1 MNLLNLMNSDLFKAF
16 CFLIFLGFLI
26 LVAYEKGYSN
36 CELKMQ
42 SEMREVELKNNK
54 LIIEKERALRIEQ
67 DKIVNDYLETIE
79 TMRAKHEQDII
90 EINNLRDTI
99 TIPQCVSDN
108 NQGSDKSGSGLSS
121 KTKNQSGIRCYSETE
136 LLSKIKRS
144 LDIVRECDQVA
155 VKYNS
160 LLKVCKQ

>member
-42 SEMREVELKNNK
+42 SEMREVELKNSK

-79 TMRAKHEQDII
+79 
-90 EINNLRDTI
+90 
-99 TIPQCVSDN
+99 
-108 NQGSDKSGSGLSS
+108 
-121 KTKNQSGIRCYSETE
+121 IRCYTESE
-136 LLSKIKRS
+136 LLRKIESS
-144 LDIVRECDQVA
+144 LDIAKQCDELT
-155 VKYNS
+155 VKYNA
-160 LLKVCKQ
+160 LLKVCK

>member
-1 MNLLNLMNSDLFKAF
+1 MNNDLFKAF

-36 CELKMQ
+36 CEFKMQ

-79 TMRAKHEQDII
+79 TMRVKHEQDII

-99 TIPQCVSDN
+99 TIPQCVSN
-108 NQGSDKSGSGLSS
+108 SS
-121 KTKNQSGIRCYSETE
+121 KTDKSVSGKAKDKSGIRCYTE
-136 LLSKIKRS
+136 AELQRKIKSS
-144 LDIVRECDQVA
+144 LDIAGECDELA

>member
-1 MNLLNLMNSDLFKAF
+1 MNSDLFKAF

-42 SEMREVELKNNK
+42 SEMREVELKNSK

-79 TMRAKHEQDII
+79 TMKAKHEQDII
-90 EINNLRDTI
+90 DLNNLRDTVNVHE
-99 TIPQCVSDN
+99 CVSN
-108 NQGSDKSGSGLSS
+108 SGKTDKSVSG
-121 KTKNQSGIRCYSETE
+121 KTKDKSGIRCYTESE
-136 LLSKIKRS
+136 LQRKIEAS
-144 LDIVRECDQVA
+144 LVIAGEADLMFEKYVA
-155 VKYNS
+155 
-160 LLKVCKQ
+160 LLKACKVGDK

>member
-42 SEMREVELKNNK
+42 SEMREVELKNSK

-79 TMRAKHEQDII
+79 TMRAKHEQDVIDL
-90 EINNLRDTI
+90 NNLRDTVNM
-99 TIPQCVSDN
+99 PKCVSNSSKTDKSVS
-108 NQGSDKSGSGLSS
+108 GKAKDKSGV
-121 KTKNQSGIRCYSETE
+121 RCYTE
-136 LLSKIKRS
+136 AELQRKIERS
-144 LDIVRECDQVA
+144 LVIAGEADLMFE
-155 VKYNS
+155 KYIA
-160 LLKVCKQ
+160 LLKVCK

>member
-26 LVAYEKGYSN
+26 LVAYKKGYSN

-42 SEMREVELKNNK
+42 SEMREVELKNSK

-90 EINNLRDTI
+90 DLNNLRDTI
-99 TIPQCVSDN
+99 NVPKCVSN
-108 NQGSDKSGSGLSS
+108 SS
-121 KTKNQSGIRCYSETE
+121 KTDKSVSGKAKDKSGIRCYTE
-136 LLSKIKRS
+136 AELQRKIERS
-144 LDIVRECDQVA
+144 LAIAGEADLMFEKYVA
-155 VKYNS
+155 
-160 LLKVCKQ
+160 LLKVCK

>member
-1 MNLLNLMNSDLFKAF
+1 MNLLNLINNDLFKVF

-42 SEMREVELKNNK
+42 SEMREAELKSSK

-79 TMRAKHEQDII
+79 KLRAKHEQDVIDI
-90 EINNLRDTI
+90 SNLRDTVNVSK
-99 TIPQCVSDN
+99 CVSN
-108 NQGSDKSGSGLSS
+108 SKNSDKSGSGVSAKAGNKSS
-121 KTKNQSGIRCYSETE
+121 LKCYTESE
-136 LLSKIKRS
+136 LQRKIKES
-144 LDIVRECDQVA
+144 LDIARQCDELA
-155 VKYNS
+155 VKYNA

>member
-1 MNLLNLMNSDLFKAF
+1 MNSDLFKAF

-42 SEMREVELKNNK
+42 SEMREAELKNNK

-79 TMRAKHEQDII
+79 TMRARHEQDVID
-90 EINNLRDTI
+90 INNLRDTV
-99 TIPQCVSDN
+99 TMPKCVSN
-108 NQGSDKSGSGLSS
+108 GSKTDKSVSG
-121 KTKNQSGIRCYSETE
+121 KAKDKSGIRCYTETE
-136 LLSKIKRS
+136 LQRKIEASLAIAGQCDELS
-144 LDIVRECDQVA
+144 
-155 VKYNS
+155 VKFNS
-160 LLKVCKQ
+160 LLKVCKE

>member
-1 MNLLNLMNSDLFKAF
+1 MNLLNLMTSDLFKAF

-36 CELKMQ
+36 CEFKMQ

-99 TIPQCVSDN
+99 TIPQCVSDS

-121 KTKNQSGIRCYSETE
+121 KAKNQSGIRCYSETE

>member
-26 LVAYEKGYSN
+26 LIAYEKGYSN

-42 SEMREVELKNNK
+42 SEMREAELKNNK

-79 TMRAKHEQDII
+79 TMRARHEQDVID
-90 EINNLRDTI
+90 INNLRDTV
-99 TIPQCVSDN
+99 TMPKCVSN
-108 NQGSDKSGSGLSS
+108 GSKTDKSVSG
-121 KTKNQSGIRCYSETE
+121 KAKDKSGIRCYTE
-136 LLSKIKRS
+136 AELQRKIEAS
-144 LDIVRECDQVA
+144 LAIAGEADLMFEKYVA
-155 VKYNS
+155 
-160 LLKVCKQ
+160 LLKVCKE

>member
-1 MNLLNLMNSDLFKAF
+1 MNNDLFKAF

-90 EINNLRDTI
+90 DLNNLRDTVNV
-99 TIPQCVSDN
+99 PKCVSN
-108 NQGSDKSGSGLSS
+108 SS
-121 KTKNQSGIRCYSETE
+121 KTDKSVSGKAKDKSGIRCYTE
-136 LLSKIKRS
+136 AELQRKIEAS
-144 LDIVRECDQVA
+144 LVIAGEADLMFE
-155 VKYNS
+155 KYMA
-160 LLKVCKQ
+160 LLKVCK

>member
-42 SEMREVELKNNK
+42 SEMREAELKNNK

-79 TMRAKHEQDII
+79 TMRARHEQDVID
-90 EINNLRDTI
+90 INNLRDTVNVHE
-99 TIPQCVSDN
+99 CVSN
-108 NQGSDKSGSGLSS
+108 SS
-121 KTKNQSGIRCYSETE
+121 KTDKSVSGKAKDKSGIRCYTETE
-136 LLSKIKRS
+136 LQRKIEAS
-144 LDIVRECDQVA
+144 LAIAGEADLMFEKYVA
-155 VKYNS
+155 
-160 LLKVCKQ
+160 LLKVCKE

>member
-42 SEMREVELKNNK
+42 SEMREAELKNNK

-79 TMRAKHEQDII
+79 TMRARHEQDVID
-90 EINNLRDTI
+90 INNLRDTV
-99 TIPQCVSDN
+99 TMPKCVSN
-108 NQGSDKSGSGLSS
+108 GSKTDKSVSG
-121 KTKNQSGIRCYSETE
+121 KAKDKSGIRCYTETE
-136 LLSKIKRS
+136 LQRKIEAS
-144 LDIVRECDQVA
+144 LAIAGQCDELA
-155 VKYNS
+155 VKFNS
-160 LLKVCKQ
+160 LLKVCKE

>member
-42 SEMREVELKNNK
+42 SEMREVELKNSK

-90 EINNLRDTI
+90 NLNNLRDTV
-99 TIPQCVSDN
+99 TVPKCVSN
-108 NQGSDKSGSGLSS
+108 KNTGSSGVSAKTSNKSNL
-121 KTKNQSGIRCYSETE
+121 KCYTESE
-136 LLSKIKRS
+136 LLRKVERS
-144 LDIVRECDQVA
+144 LDLAREADELA
-155 VKYNS
+155 VKYNA
-160 LLKVCKQ
+160 LLKVCSEQKM

>member
-42 SEMREVELKNNK
+42 SEMREVELKNSK

-90 EINNLRDTI
+90 DLNNLRDTV
-99 TIPQCVSDN
+99 TVPKCVSN
-108 NQGSDKSGSGLSS
+108 SS
-121 KTKNQSGIRCYSETE
+121 KTDKSVSGKAKDKSGIRCYTESE
-136 LLSKIKRS
+136 LLRKIESS
-144 LDIVRECDQVA
+144 LDIAKQCDELA
-155 VKYNS
+155 VKYNA
-160 LLKVCKQ
+160 LLKVCK

>member
-1 MNLLNLMNSDLFKAF
+1 MNLLNLMNNDLFKAF

-42 SEMREVELKNNK
+42 SEMREVELKNSK
-54 LIIEKERALRIEQ
+54 IIIEKERALRIEQ

-108 NQGSDKSGSGLSS
+108 NQGTNKSGSGLSS
-121 KTKNQSGIRCYSETE
+121 KTKNQSGLKCYTETE
-136 LLSKIKRS
+136 LQRKIKSS
-144 LDIVRECDQVA
+144 LDIAGECDELA

>member
-1 MNLLNLMNSDLFKAF
+1 MNSDLFKAF

-42 SEMREVELKNNK
+42 SEMREVELKNSK

-90 EINNLRDTI
+90 DLNNLRDTV
-99 TIPQCVSDN
+99 TVPKCVSN
-108 NQGSDKSGSGLSS
+108 GSKTDKSVSG
-121 KTKNQSGIRCYSETE
+121 KAKDKSGIRCYTDAE
-136 LLSKIKRS
+136 LQRKIERS
-144 LDIVRECDQVA
+144 LVIAGEADLMFEKYVA
-155 VKYNS
+155 
-160 LLKVCKQ
+160 LLKACKVGDK

>member
-1 MNLLNLMNSDLFKAF
+1 MNSDLFKAF

-42 SEMREVELKNNK
+42 SEMREAELKNNK

-79 TMRAKHEQDII
+79 TMRARHEQDVID
-90 EINNLRDTI
+90 INNLRDTVNVHE
-99 TIPQCVSDN
+99 CVSN
-108 NQGSDKSGSGLSS
+108 GSKTDKSVSG
-121 KTKNQSGIRCYSETE
+121 KAKDKSGIRCYTETE
-136 LLSKIKRS
+136 LQRKIEAS
-144 LDIVRECDQVA
+144 LAIAGEADLMFEKYVA
-155 VKYNS
+155 
-160 LLKVCKQ
+160 LLKVCKE

>member
-42 SEMREVELKNNK
+42 SEMREVELKNSK

-90 EINNLRDTI
+90 DLNNLRDTVNV
-99 TIPQCVSDN
+99 PKCVSN
-108 NQGSDKSGSGLSS
+108 SS
-121 KTKNQSGIRCYSETE
+121 KTDKSVSGKAKDKSGIRCYTE
-136 LLSKIKRS
+136 AELQRKIERS
-144 LDIVRECDQVA
+144 LVIAGEADLMFEKYVA
-155 VKYNS
+155 
-160 LLKVCKQ
+160 LLKVCKE

>member
-42 SEMREVELKNNK
+42 SEMREVELKNSK

-90 EINNLRDTI
+90 NLNNLRDTV
-99 TIPQCVSDN
+99 TVPKCVSN
-108 NQGSDKSGSGLSS
+108 SS
-121 KTKNQSGIRCYSETE
+121 KTDKSVSGKAKDKSGIRCYTESE
-136 LLSKIKRS
+136 LLRKIEAS
-144 LDIVRECDQVA
+144 LDIAKQCDELT
-155 VKYNS
+155 VKYNA
-160 LLKVCKQ
+160 LLKVCKE

>member
-1 MNLLNLMNSDLFKAF
+1 MNLLNLINSDLFKAF

-42 SEMREVELKNNK
+42 SEMREVELKNSK

-79 TMRAKHEQDII
+79 TMRAKHEQDVIDL
-90 EINNLRDTI
+90 NNLRDTVNVHE
-99 TIPQCVSDN
+99 CVSNSSKTDKSVS
-108 NQGSDKSGSGLSS
+108 GKAKDKSGV
-121 KTKNQSGIRCYSETE
+121 RCYTESE
-136 LLSKIKRS
+136 LLRKIESS
-144 LDIVRECDQVA
+144 LDIAKQCDELA
-155 VKYNS
+155 VKYNA
-160 LLKVCKQ
+160 LLKVCK

>member
-1 MNLLNLMNSDLFKAF
+1 MNLLNLINSDLFKAF

-42 SEMREVELKNNK
+42 SEMREVELKNSK

-79 TMRAKHEQDII
+79 TMRAKHEQDVIDL
-90 EINNLRDTI
+90 NNLRDTVNVHE
-99 TIPQCVSDN
+99 CVSN
-108 NQGSDKSGSGLSS
+108 GSKADKSVSG
-121 KTKNQSGIRCYSETE
+121 KAKNKSGVRCYTDTE
-136 LLSKIKRS
+136 LQRKIERS
-144 LDIVRECDQVA
+144 LVIAGEADLMFEKYVA
-155 VKYNS
+155 
-160 LLKVCKQ
+160 LLKACKVGDK

>member
-42 SEMREVELKNNK
+42 SEMREVELKNSK

-90 EINNLRDTI
+90 DLNNLRDTVNVHE
-99 TIPQCVSDN
+99 CVSN
-108 NQGSDKSGSGLSS
+108 SGKTDKSVSG
-121 KTKNQSGIRCYSETE
+121 KAKDKSGIRCYTE
-136 LLSKIKRS
+136 AELQRKIEAS
-144 LDIVRECDQVA
+144 LVIAGEADLMFEKYVA
-155 VKYNS
+155 
-160 LLKVCKQ
+160 LLKVCKE

>member
-42 SEMREVELKNNK
+42 SEMREIELKNNK

-90 EINNLRDTI
+90 DLNNLRDTVNVHE
-99 TIPQCVSDN
+99 CVSN
-108 NQGSDKSGSGLSS
+108 SGKTDKSVSGKAKDKSS
-121 KTKNQSGIRCYSETE
+121 IRCYTESE
-136 LLSKIKRS
+136 LLRKIESS
-144 LDIVRECDQVA
+144 LDIAKQCDELA
-155 VKYNS
+155 VKYNA
-160 LLKVCKQ
+160 LLKVCKE

>member
-42 SEMREVELKNNK
+42 SEMREVELKSSK

-79 TMRAKHEQDII
+79 TMRAKHEQDVIDL
-90 EINNLRDTI
+90 NNLRDTV
-99 TIPQCVSDN
+99 TVPKCVSN
-108 NQGSDKSGSGLSS
+108 SS
-121 KTKNQSGIRCYSETE
+121 KTDKSVSGKAKDKSGIRCYTESE
-136 LLSKIKRS
+136 LLRKIESS
-144 LDIVRECDQVA
+144 LDIAKQCDELA
-155 VKYNS
+155 VKYNA
-160 LLKVCKQ
+160 LLKVCK

>member
-42 SEMREVELKNNK
+42 SEMREVELKNSK

-90 EINNLRDTI
+90 DLNNLRDTV
-99 TIPQCVSDN
+99 TVPKCVSN
-108 NQGSDKSGSGLSS
+108 GSKTDKSVSG
-121 KTKNQSGIRCYSETE
+121 KAKDKSGIRCYTESE
-136 LLSKIKRS
+136 LLRKIESS
-144 LDIVRECDQVA
+144 LGIARQCDELA
-155 VKYNS
+155 VKYNA
-160 LLKVCKQ
+160 LLKVCKE

>member
-42 SEMREVELKNNK
+42 SEMREAELKNNK

-79 TMRAKHEQDII
+79 TMRARHEQDVID
-90 EINNLRDTI
+90 INNLRDTVNVHE
-99 TIPQCVSDN
+99 CVSN
-108 NQGSDKSGSGLSS
+108 GSKTDKSVSG
-121 KTKNQSGIRCYSETE
+121 KAKDKSGIRCYTE
-136 LLSKIKRS
+136 AELQRKIEAS
-144 LDIVRECDQVA
+144 LVIAGEADLMFEKYVA
-155 VKYNS
+155 
-160 LLKVCKQ
+160 LLKVCKE

>member
-42 SEMREVELKNNK
+42 SEMREVELKNSK

-90 EINNLRDTI
+90 NLNNLRDTVNV
-99 TIPQCVSDN
+99 PKCVSN
-108 NQGSDKSGSGLSS
+108 SS
-121 KTKNQSGIRCYSETE
+121 KTDKSVSGKAKDKSGIRCYTE
-136 LLSKIKRS
+136 AELQRKIERS
-144 LDIVRECDQVA
+144 LAIAGEADLMFE
-155 VKYNS
+155 KYLA
-160 LLKVCKQ
+160 LLKVCK

>member
-42 SEMREVELKNNK
+42 SEMREVELKNSK

-90 EINNLRDTI
+90 NLNNLRDTV
-99 TIPQCVSDN
+99 TVPKCVSN
-108 NQGSDKSGSGLSS
+108 GSKTDKSVSG
-121 KTKNQSGIRCYSETE
+121 KAKDKSGIRCYTE
-136 LLSKIKRS
+136 AELQRKIERS
-144 LDIVRECDQVA
+144 LAIAGEADLMFE
-155 VKYNS
+155 KYLA
-160 LLKVCKQ
+160 LLKVCK

>member
-1 MNLLNLMNSDLFKAF
+1 MNSDLFKAF

-42 SEMREVELKNNK
+42 SEMREAELKNNK

-79 TMRAKHEQDII
+79 TMRARHEQDVID
-90 EINNLRDTI
+90 INNLRDTV
-99 TIPQCVSDN
+99 TMPKCVSN
-108 NQGSDKSGSGLSS
+108 GSKTDKSVSG
-121 KTKNQSGIRCYSETE
+121 KAKDKSGIRCYTETE
-136 LLSKIKRS
+136 LQRKIEAS
-144 LDIVRECDQVA
+144 LAIAGQCDELA
-155 VKYNS
+155 VKFNS
-160 LLKVCKQ
+160 LLKVCKE

>member
-42 SEMREVELKNNK
+42 SEMREVELKNSK

-90 EINNLRDTI
+90 DLNNLRDTVN
-99 TIPQCVSDN
+99 IPKCVSN
-108 NQGSDKSGSGLSS
+108 SS
-121 KTKNQSGIRCYSETE
+121 KTDKSVSGKTKDKSGIRCYTESE
-136 LLSKIKRS
+136 LLRKIESS
-144 LDIVRECDQVA
+144 LDIAKQCDELA
-155 VKYNS
+155 VKYNA
-160 LLKVCKQ
+160 LLKACK

>member
-42 SEMREVELKNNK
+42 SEMREAELKNNK

-79 TMRAKHEQDII
+79 TMRARHEQDVID
-90 EINNLRDTI
+90 INNLRDTV
-99 TIPQCVSDN
+99 TMPKCVSN
-108 NQGSDKSGSGLSS
+108 GSKTDKSVSG
-121 KTKNQSGIRCYSETE
+121 KAKDKSGIRCYTETE
-136 LLSKIKRS
+136 LQRKIEAS
-144 LDIVRECDQVA
+144 LAIAGEADLMFEKYVA
-155 VKYNS
+155 
-160 LLKVCKQ
+160 LLKVCKE